1 MPEEPTV
8 AISLQRKSNFSAAIF
23 RLNGMELG
31 HVIRTIELECP
42 EALEDLA
49 ENQVE
54 INVDRMPVTVFAEL
68 EAYLDKNVAT
78 SNKKRKK

>member
-1 MPEEPTV
+1 M
-8 AISLQRKSNFSAAIF
+8 AISLERKSKFSAAIF
-23 RLNGMELG
+23 RLNGKELG

-68 EAYLDKNVAT
+68 ETFLDKNVA
-78 SNKKRKK
+78 SPNKKRKK